1 MFCPVFV
8 NRKRGEMMLNP
19 EIAHCKMVI
28 YKIENKTN
36 GKIYVGQTRRTL
48 AERISEHKRKSRR
61 LSYIDRAIKK
71 YGIET
76 FEITILEI
84 CDTLEKL
91 NEREIF
97 WIRELNSKYP
107 NGYNLTDGGRN
118 FCGYVP
124 TPELRALLSKIHTG
138 RKASKETCAKRSAS
152 LKGHP
157 VSIATRQKLSK
168 SHTGKVMSAKA
179 RANMSKARKG
189 KKLSESHKLHMAESA
204 KNKRI
209 VRCMETNTIFNSIKE
224 AANWAGVSRCCI
236 SETCSKR
243 QHTAGGY
250 HWEYVN

>member
-1 MFCPVFV
+1 MH
-8 NRKRGEMMLNP
+8 G
-19 EIAHCKMVI
+19 VI
-28 YKIENKTN
+28 YKITCLINR
-36 GKIYVGQTRRTL
+36 KIYVGQTINFKRR
-48 AERISEHKRKSRR
+48 INQHKRDSSKFRNG
-61 LSYIDRAIKK
+61 IDAAIAK
-71 YGIET
+71 YGWENFSVEVIEKCPV
-76 FEITILEI
+76 EQ
-84 CDTLEKL
+84 L

>member
-97 WIRELNSKYP
+97 WIKELNCKIP
-107 NGYNLTDGGRN
+107 IGYNMTDGGLGR
-118 FCGYVP
+118 VV
-124 TPELRALLSKIHTG
+124 TDEERAHKSEAQKGHIVSEETRKKISKANTG
-138 RKASKETCAKRSAS
+138 RKHIVSEKTRKRMSEMSAV
-152 LKGHP
+152 KHP
-157 VSIATRQKLSK
+157 VRCLETSRTFESVTAAAQWCSVQCGTIRAACRKSTR
-168 SHTGKVMSAKA
+168 TG
-179 RANMSKARKG
+179 
-189 KKLSESHKLHMAESA
+189 
-204 KNKRI
+204 
-209 VRCMETNTIFNSIKE
+209 
-224 AANWAGVSRCCI
+224 
-236 SETCSKR
+236 
-243 QHTAGGY
+243 GGY
-250 HWEYVN
+250 HWEYVK